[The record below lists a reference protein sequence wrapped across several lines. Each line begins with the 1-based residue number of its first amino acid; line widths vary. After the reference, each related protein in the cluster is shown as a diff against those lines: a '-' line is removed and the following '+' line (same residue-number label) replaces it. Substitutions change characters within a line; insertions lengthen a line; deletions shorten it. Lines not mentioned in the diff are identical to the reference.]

1 MIKKIKTIAA
11 CMITVTILFIG
22 CKKAT
27 NGKDGTAGP
36 QGPQGSP
43 GVVATSTDGFITGTI
58 LGTRKDGTPFNE
70 NFNYTN
76 YWGGSSAT
84 LDSISPT
91 TYVIS
96 FSRGIDIL
104 KQDGAYFTY
113 IAPTL
118 TATAGSISLTNFA
131 FSKTL
136 GTNKE
141 FQFST
146 TNNTSLS
153 ATSLVYN
160 SNTGLFTGNF
170 SGSIAAINNT
180 SGNSATIS
188 GSFQVTVT
196 QIYNFIKKGSPVSS
210 SAQ

>member
-1 MIKKIKTIAA
+1 MIKKIKTIAV
-11 CMITVTILFIG
+11 CMITATILITG

-27 NGKDGTAGP
+27 NGKDGEAGP
-36 QGPQGSP
+36 QGPQGTP
-43 GVVATSTDGFITGTI
+43 GVVATSSNGYISGTL
-58 LGTRKDGTPFNE
+58 LGTRKDGSPINE
-70 NFNYTN
+70 TFNYTN
-76 YWGGSSAT
+76 YWGGPSAT

-91 TYVIS
+91 TYVFS
-96 FSRGIDIL
+96 FSRGTDIL

-113 IAPTL
+113 VAPTL
-118 TATAGSISLTNFA
+118 TTTSGSISLTNFG
-131 FSKTL
+131 FSKSL

-146 TNNTSLS
+146 NNTNSLN

-160 SNTGLFTGNF
+160 ASTGLFTGNF
-170 SGSIAAINNT
+170 SGSIAGINNT
-180 SGNSATIS
+180 SGNSATVS

-196 QIYNFIKKGSPVSS
+196 RIYNRITHGTPISA

>member
-1 MIKKIKTIAA
+1 MIKKIKTIAV
-11 CMITVTILFIG
+11 CMITATILITG

-27 NGKDGTAGP
+27 NGKDGETGP
-36 QGPQGSP
+36 QGPQGVQ
-43 GVVATSTDGFITGTI
+43 GVVATSTDGYITGTI

-70 NFNYTN
+70 NFNYTK

-84 LDSISPT
+84 LDSISPA
-91 TYVIS
+91 TYAFS
-96 FSRGIDIL
+96 FSRGVDVL
-104 KQDGAYFTY
+104 KQDGADFTY
-113 IAPTL
+113 TAPTQ
-118 TATAGSISLTNFA
+118 TTTSGNISLNSFA
-131 FSKTL
+131 FSKSL

-146 TNNTSLS
+146 TNNTSLN

-160 SNTGLFTGNF
+160 KTTGLFTGNF

-196 QIYNFIKKGSPVSS
+196 QIYNFIKKGTPASA

>member
-1 MIKKIKTIAA
+1 MIKNIKTIAL
-11 CMITVTILFIG
+11 CMVTATILFTG

-27 NGKDGTAGP
+27 NGKDGEAGP

-43 GVVATSTDGFITGTI
+43 GVVATSTNGYITGTL
-58 LGTRKDGTPFNE
+58 LGTRKDGTPINE
-70 NFNYTN
+70 TFNYTN
-76 YWGGSSAT
+76 YWGGPSAT
-84 LDSISPT
+84 LDSISAA
-91 TYVIS
+91 TYVFS
-96 FSRGIDIL
+96 FSRGTDIL
-104 KQDGAYFTY
+104 KQDGANFTY
-113 IAPTL
+113 VAPTL
-118 TATAGSISLTNFA
+118 TTTSGSISMSNFA

-146 TNNTSLS
+146 NNTTSLN

-160 SNTGLFTGNF
+160 KNTGLFTGNF
-170 SGSIAAINNT
+170 SGSISAINNT

-196 QIYNFIKKGSPVSS
+196 QIYNFIKKGTPISS